1 MKKKTT
7 PLQQILNRVKHREEI
22 SDVNSCERKDTDIRH
37 VRLLRDTVE
46 AHIKIAV
53 NLCDKRASSL
63 PADRPGMKCLLKR
76 FLVVLGTVLVLVSDK
91 IIIIITIITGKTSLC
106 IQVSYASGHATSP
119 PAFANV
125 KADEVC
131 LS

>member
-37 VRLLRDTVE
+37 VRLLRDTAE

-53 NLCDKRASSL
+53 NLCASSS
-63 PADRPGMKCLLKR
+63 PADRPRMKRLLKR
-76 FLVVLGTVLVLVSDK
+76 FLVVLGTVLVLVSD
-91 IIIIITIITGKTSLC
+91 
-106 IQVSYASGHATSP
+106 
-119 PAFANV
+119 
-125 KADEVC
+125 
-131 LS
+131 